1 MFASNFLSIKA
12 LKRAA
17 LYTLCFPFYLAH
29 RARGVHVG
37 FVELSNLLR
46 YVPSARVSD
55 GYVTFKYKSKL
66 VKLMY
71 GYLTP
76 MVASIFGNHEYD
88 NLNVKNMHV
97 VDIGASLG
105 DTAILFRMN
114 GARSVEGYELNRRN
128 YELAIRNISENN
140 LSNID
145 IHYCGVSN
153 TKIMP
158 SELVLGAI
166 MSESDYSNVSDADF
180 KTLDDILNKF
190 SADEVVLKVDVDG
203 YEYQIFESVSVKN
216 LKKCKEIFIEY
227 HFGVKNLGVTLSN
240 AGFSVQIKTV
250 NYINADYHPEGFKN
264 MEIGYIYAVKND
276 KL

>member
-1 MFASNFLSIKA
+1 MCIKV

-17 LYTLCFPFYLAH
+17 LYTVCFPFYLAH
-29 RARGVHVG
+29 KARGVNVG

-46 YVPSARVSD
+46 YVPSARVSN
-55 GYVTFKYKSKL
+55 GYVTFKYKSKT
-66 VKLMY
+66 VKLIY

-97 VDIGASLG
+97 IDIGASLG
-105 DTAILFRMN
+105 DTAILFKMN
-114 GARSVEGYELNRRN
+114 GAKFVDGYELNRRN
-128 YELAIRNISENN
+128 YELALSNIDENN

-153 TKIMP
+153 AKITP

-166 MSESDYSNVSDADF
+166 MSESDYSNVSNAEF

-190 SADEVVLKVDVDG
+190 PVDEVVLKVDVDG
-203 YEYQIFESVSVKN
+203 YEYQIFESVSVEN

-227 HFGVKNLGVTLSN
+227 HFGVKNLPSILSN
-240 AGFSVQIKTV
+240 AGFKLQVQTV
-250 NYINADYHPEGFKN
+250 NYINANNHPDGFKN
-264 MEIGYIYAVKND
+264 MEIGYIHAVKND
-276 KL
+276 KS